1 MQRNIMLG
9 RWLLIAFCVADAA
22 LLLLCGWLVPIHLSA
37 VDVAVIQQA
46 GENTPSVAE
55 DGLDLARKGRLAAAE
70 LLLQAAQS
78 ENLPGLEKLS
88 QAVRLPAAPSPVLN
102 PIRDLLNFGPVAAGA
117 TNGYSQVITESV
129 LRLENRDRVAAFLQ
143 AAPSPA
149 VKELVRCRDLTNTVL
164 FPPSF
169 SSSGQAFDAAV
180 SVCGLLLEEDSL
192 SAGLRQDLLDRA
204 AAALGGGNT
213 QPLEEVLMDMMSLGQ
228 RLNWEQLTVFVPRI
242 EDARTLERLAV
253 QARNAGAK
261 LPRLFAAVE
270 LSQQPGAVAAYL
282 DAYSQTG
289 LDDLGTSLRF
299 GAGALDELLR
309 RNQRICASDL
319 RDRTLAWLPA
329 GFYFHSATNFALRLS
344 WIAATVKGFLYLAGG
359 FLIAVSLHLA
369 RTAPLPEEPARRGE
383 FKVLRE
389 MLFAL
394 GFLVVVLL
402 LSEPYLAQVSQK
414 AEFPLRLRLPALGS
428 VAATVMSGAK
438 TKLMNEA
445 SLLVLLL
452 FFVLQALIYF
462 ACRAKLAEI
471 RRQNLPVPL
480 KLKLLENEE
489 HLFDA
494 GLYLGFCGTIV
505 SLILVM
511 MGISQFSL
519 MAGYSSTAFGIIFV
533 SVFKIFHLRPYR
545 RQLLMADNR
554 LAPGPA
560 SYPASP

>member
-1 MQRNIMLG
+1 MLG

-22 LLLLCGWLVPIHLSA
+22 LLLLCGWLVPIHLCA

-46 GENTPSVAE
+46 GENTASVAE

-143 AAPSPA
+143 AVPSPA

-169 SSSGQAFDAAV
+169 SSSGQAFDAAL
-180 SVCGLLLEEDSL
+180 SVCGLLLEQDSL

-329 GFYFHSATNFALRLS
+329 GFYFHSAANFALRLS

-414 AEFPLRLRLPALGS
+414 AEFPLRLRLPAVGS

-452 FFVLQALIYF
+452 FFVLQALIYL

-471 RRQNLPVPL
+471 RRQNLPAPL

-554 LAPGPA
+554 LASAPA

>member
-1 MQRNIMLG
+1 MLG

-319 RDRTLAWLPA
+319 RDRTWP
-329 GFYFHSATNFALRLS
+329 GFRPGSIFTRPPILRCVFHGL
-344 WIAATVKGFLYLAGG
+344 
-359 FLIAVSLHLA
+359 
-369 RTAPLPEEPARRGE
+369 
-383 FKVLRE
+383 
-389 MLFAL
+389 
-394 GFLVVVLL
+394 
-402 LSEPYLAQVSQK
+402 
-414 AEFPLRLRLPALGS
+414 
-428 VAATVMSGAK
+428 
-438 TKLMNEA
+438 
-445 SLLVLLL
+445 
-452 FFVLQALIYF
+452 
-462 ACRAKLAEI
+462 
-471 RRQNLPVPL
+471 RRQ
-480 KLKLLENEE
+480 
-489 HLFDA
+489 
-494 GLYLGFCGTIV
+494 
-505 SLILVM
+505 
-511 MGISQFSL
+511 
-519 MAGYSSTAFGIIFV
+519 
-533 SVFKIFHLRPYR
+533 
-545 RQLLMADNR
+545 
-554 LAPGPA
+554 
-560 SYPASP
+560 